1 MKKTRFLLPFV
12 FPALLAAP
20 MSLANEVM
28 TLSQRVAPD
37 FAQQASRNADNKGQT
52 LSGLATQYR
61 DALLADGS
69 WPDAFW
75 AGNAVS
81 RCLVGRRKLAR
92 HRLYDRGDG

>member
-69 WPDAFW
+69 WPDIDYTIVATDE
-75 AGNAVS
+75 
-81 RCLVGRRKLAR
+81 KPI
-92 HRLYDRGDG
+92 